1 MTTINEIQLG
11 LQNLLE
17 RTVSQVEIG
26 KALGTGRANINYRIK
41 YKSKV
46 KIEELKKI
54 EEYFNVD
61 LSNFIERDNIKAKI
75 DEYLNSNN
83 EEETLED
90 CLSLPVRGDV
100 NASMGYGVTVYDEK
114 ETGVYHISKKLA
126 LDLNINKNSSE
137 IIFASGDS
145 MYPTI
150 QGGDSLLIDRSKKE
164 VHDGRIYCV
173 RIDGQIYA
181 KRLQKIPPATIVVIS
196 DNQKYKSFE
205 INLSTKLDYD
215 FEIIGEIK
223 WWGRIA
229 R

>member
-1 MTTINEIQLG
+1 MSKI
-11 LQNLLE
+11 
-17 RTVSQVEIG
+17 
-26 KALGTGRANINYRIK
+26 
-41 YKSKV
+41 SKV
-46 KIEELKKI
+46 SELKKFRQKFDLTQ
-54 EEYFNVD
+54 EEVGEILDVKKQTVYYFEKKDKLPEKYKKILEEKFDFTFSLLEQTEV
-61 LSNFIERDNIKAKI
+61 IK
-75 DEYLNSNN
+75 D
-83 EEETLED
+83 D

-114 ETGVYHISKKLA
+114 ETGVYHISRKLA
-126 LDLNINKNSSE
+126 ADLNINRNSSE

-145 MYPTI
+145 MHPTI
-150 QGGDSLLIDRSKKE
+150 QGGDSLLIDRSKTE

-173 RIDGQIYA
+173 RIDGQVYA

-196 DNQKYKSFE
+196 DNPKYKSFE
-205 INLSTKLDYD
+205 INLSAELDYD